1 VSGTGRGFGSAPLK
15 KHKRCVPFA
24 TRKSYMDILEDN
36 KFFQRLGLTRDF
48 ELRLNCSSEDFRELF
63 ENNMGND
70 NSFKDIYFSK
80 KEFKGSIR
88 RHTFDMHKS
97 LNFGDNSMS
106 IYGAKGTYNETENG
120 LLLNVTVYIP
130 IWILTFIYTMIL
142 LWNII
147 LIVLL
152 FTSAGQ
158 YFWTIGT
165 ISTGLLLITILYPY
179 FTFKNGVN
187 RLTRELER
195 EFIYWTT

>member
-1 VSGTGRGFGSAPLK
+1 
-15 KHKRCVPFA
+15 
-24 TRKSYMDILEDN
+24 
-36 KFFQRLGLTRDF
+36 
-48 ELRLNCSSEDFRELF
+48 
-63 ENNMGND
+63 
-70 NSFKDIYFSK
+70 
-80 KEFKGSIR
+80 
-88 RHTFDMHKS
+88 MHKS

>member
-1 VSGTGRGFGSAPLK
+1 
-15 KHKRCVPFA
+15 
-24 TRKSYMDILEDN
+24 MDILEDN